1 MKTDFELQADVL
13 AEIASDVGTASSDIA
28 VAARDGVVT
37 LGGETEDLA
46 KRLAVIRA
54 ASRVHGVRAVADN
67 IFVRLP
73 TEHRRTDADLAQAV
87 VSALMWDTE
96 VPDKTVKAR
105 VQDQWVW
112 LVGEADYQYQRTAAE
127 KAVQNITGVKG
138 VTNLV
143 RLRKH
148 AAGPELKTGIE
159 RALARNAVLARHEID
174 VAVDNGKAT
183 LTGAVGTLRER
194 MHAEEL
200 ARVPLGV
207 TEVENLLELDR

>member
-1 MKTDFELQADVL
+1 MKTDFQLQADVL
-13 AEIASDVGTASSDIA
+13 AEIAADVGSASSNIA

-37 LGGETEDLA
+37 LGGETESLA
-46 KRLAVIRA
+46 KRLAVVRA

-73 TEHRRTDADLAQAV
+73 AEHRRTDADLAQTV

-112 LVGEADYQYQRTAAE
+112 LVGEADYQYQRVAAE
-127 KAVQNITGVKG
+127 NAVQNIAGIKG

-148 AAGPELKTGIE
+148 PAGPELKSGIE
-159 RALARNAVLARHEID
+159 RALARNAILARHEID
-174 VAVDNGKAT
+174 VAVNEGKAT
-183 LTGAVGTLRER
+183 LTGAVGTWRQR
-194 MHAEEL
+194 MHAEEV
-200 ARVPLGV
+200 ARTPLGV
-207 TEVENLLELDR
+207 SEVENLLELDP

>member
-159 RALARNAVLARHEID
+159 RALARNAVLARHAID